1 MFYFSTKKNF
11 QKTIVKICL
20 PNPTIFKISFNN
32 LHFFLKLFD
41 VSDDGRMKGRYDAQ
55 AWMTFS
61 DYLYNHN
68 HIHA

>member
-55 AWMTFS
+55 A
-61 DYLYNHN
+61 
-68 HIHA
+68 